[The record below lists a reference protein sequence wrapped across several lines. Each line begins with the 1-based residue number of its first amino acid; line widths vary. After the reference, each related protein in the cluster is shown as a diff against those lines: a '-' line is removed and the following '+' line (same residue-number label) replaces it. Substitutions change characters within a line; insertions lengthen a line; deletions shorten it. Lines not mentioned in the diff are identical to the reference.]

1 MAAGRDRRRRR
12 SPAFSRL
19 ALNLARVSRLAGPVL
34 AAIFG
39 VFWFAQLAGGR
50 ALDPTNNGWVLTG
63 EDWSTHAL
71 GWWFFRIEA
80 WTFPLG
86 RLDGLMHPVGTS
98 VAYTDSIPLVAT
110 LLKPL
115 SPLLPEAFHYLGLWL
130 AFCFAANA
138 FSGAWMVRRL
148 GGGLLAQLGAGALLA
163 TTPVF
168 LPRLGHEAL
177 CAHFLIVVPIALHLE
192 APRPWPQTRRTFVL
206 AGLMVALAG
215 GIHPYLAAM
224 VLPLAIALPIRSVL
238 FDRVAPPLAAVV
250 VPTAYVAVLFAT
262 FLLFGYLDSSLPSS
276 AEGFGWWNADLWAL
290 FNSRGFSRLLPA
302 LPSGRPHH
310 EGFGYLGVGV
320 LALIP
325 LALILAVVR
334 RARAS
339 TAAPLGE
346 PSFSGSAGVW
356 RYLPLVVV
364 AMGALVFA
372 LASEVKAGP
381 HTLFR
386 AEALFR
392 HTEPLNTTFRA
403 SGRFVWVLH
412 YTLSLAAIAAV
423 VRGFAPGRM
432 LAGII
437 LLAAATL
444 QAADTKF
451 ERRGLFQRRAID
463 AGLRAELWSE
473 LGAHYRHLALVPPQ
487 QAWVGEPCEG
497 ELPGHLRYPFGYL
510 AYSQRMT
517 FNSSSPARKDPAALK
532 ADCAR
537 VRQLIQAGEFDPQTV
552 YVARAGHPSAKAMR
566 RSGSAQC
573 GEVDGY
579 DVCVSAGRETPLREA
594 LSRLP

>member
-1 MAAGRDRRRRR
+1 
-12 SPAFSRL
+12 
-19 ALNLARVSRLAGPVL
+19 
-34 AAIFG
+34 
-39 VFWFAQLAGGR
+39 
-50 ALDPTNNGWVLTG
+50 
-63 EDWSTHAL
+63 
-71 GWWFFRIEA
+71 
-80 WTFPLG
+80 
-86 RLDGLMHPVGTS
+86 MHPVGTS
-98 VAYTDSIPLVAT
+98 VAFTDSIPLVAT
-110 LLKPL
+110 LLKPV

-168 LPRLGHEAL
+168 LPRLGHVAL
-177 CAHFLIVVPIALHLE
+177 CAHFLLVVPIALHLE
-192 APRPWPQTRRTFVL
+192 APSPWPQTRRTFLL
-206 AGLMVALAG
+206 AGVMVALAG

-224 VLPLAIALPIRSVL
+224 MLPLAIALPIRSVL

-250 VPTAYVAVLFAT
+250 VPAAYIAVLLVT
-262 FLLFGYLDSSLPSS
+262 LLLFGYLGSGVPPS

-290 FNSRGFSRLLPA
+290 FNPRGFSHLLPA
-302 LPSGRPHH
+302 LPAARPHH

-320 LALIP
+320 LALLP

-334 RARAS
+334 RVRVS
-339 TAAPLGE
+339 TAASTSGE
-346 PSFSGSAGVW
+346 PWRTGSAGRVW

-364 AMGALVFA
+364 ALGALVFA
-372 LASEVKAGP
+372 LATEVKAGP

-392 HTEPLNTTFRA
+392 HTESLNSTFRA

-423 VRGFAPGRM
+423 VRGFAPRRV

-437 LLAAATL
+437 LLSAATL

-463 AGLRAELWSE
+463 AGLRAELWNE
-473 LGAHYRHLALVPPQ
+473 LGTHYRHLALVPPQ

-497 ELPGHLRYPFGYL
+497 ELPGHLRYPFGRL

-517 FNSSSPARKDPAALK
+517 FNSANTARKDTAALK

-552 YVARAGHPSAKAMR
+552 YVARSGQPSAKAMR

-579 DVCVSAGRETPLREA
+579 DVCVSAERETPLRQA